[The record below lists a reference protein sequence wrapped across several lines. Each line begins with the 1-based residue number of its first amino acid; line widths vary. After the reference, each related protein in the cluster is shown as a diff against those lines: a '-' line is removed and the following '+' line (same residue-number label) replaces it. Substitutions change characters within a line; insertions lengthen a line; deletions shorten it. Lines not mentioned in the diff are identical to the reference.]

1 MKFLIDRCAGS
12 TIARWLQAKGHD
24 VVEARSLGPDPGDK
38 VLLQWAESQ
47 GRILVTIDTDFGKL
61 IYAERSSHSG
71 LVRLPDVPAT
81 RRIQL
86 LDQVLH
92 SYGSQIARGAVV
104 TVRGERIRISHSR
117 TE

>member
-1 MKFLIDRCAGS
+1 MKFLIDRCAGR
-12 TIARWLQAKGHD
+12 TIARWLKARGHD

-47 GRILVTIDTDFGKL
+47 RRVLVTIDTDFGKL
-61 IYAERSSHSG
+61 VYVEHSRHSG
-71 LVRLPDVPAT
+71 LIRLPDVPSR

-86 LDQVLH
+86 MDLVLKQ
-92 SYGSQIARGAVV
+92 YGAQIEKGAVV
-104 TVRGERIRISHSR
+104 TVRGERIRISKGR